1 MTIDVHDKREV
12 EELLKK
18 QLSSQ
23 EDLKKIASINWDGK
37 NFLIRI
43 PKEIAEISGLNKD
56 NVFEKEIKFHVAIDR
71 TGKILNKSFDIVD
84 RTRPKRKVKKHDQQ
98 KTTNKK

>member
-1 MTIDVHDKREV
+1 MKIDVHDKREV

-23 EDLKKIASINWDGK
+23 ENVEKIASINWDGK

-43 PKEIAEISGLNKD
+43 PKEIAEVSGLNKE
-56 NVFEKEIKFHVAIDR
+56 NVFEKEIKFHVSIDR
-71 TGKILNKSFDIVD
+71 TGKILSKSFDVID
-84 RTRPKRKVKKHDQQ
+84 RTRPKRKVKNNGK